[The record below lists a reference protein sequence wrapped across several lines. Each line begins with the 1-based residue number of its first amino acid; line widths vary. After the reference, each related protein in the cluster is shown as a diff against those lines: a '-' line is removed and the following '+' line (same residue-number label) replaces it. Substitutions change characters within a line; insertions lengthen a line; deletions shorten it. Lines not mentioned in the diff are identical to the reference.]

1 MNTMNMTEDNRKRR
15 RRLLPG
21 EPRGNSKD
29 GMDSIALMTQRD
41 AARIMGCSQQNVR
54 EAERLALFKIR
65 SAMKCYHE

>member
-1 MNTMNMTEDNRKRR
+1 MNMTEENRKRR

-29 GMDSIALMTQRD
+29 GLAGIALMTQRD

-54 EAERLALFKIR
+54 EGERLALNKIR
-65 SAMKCYHE
+65 HALRASGYRV